1 MQHHTLEGLRD
12 LYHPNQKI
20 SQAMQIIARW
30 VYADMLTVGP
40 SPFFIGRLNWTVA
53 VPDVR
58 WLVGLALNR
67 SVPQRFGPPSLC
79 ICDQRAAPCHLTIPL
94 LTLSSLLY
102 MVTQFFFISFANS
115 FSAVSTRHNLW
126 YLDRGKMN

>member
-67 SVPQRFGPPSLC
+67 SVPRRFGPPNVW
-79 ICDQRAAPCHLTIPL
+79 IHDQRVILILPL
-94 LTLSSLLY
+94 LTHSSLLY
-102 MVTQFFFISFANS
+102 MVTQFFFISF
-115 FSAVSTRHNLW
+115 
-126 YLDRGKMN
+126 